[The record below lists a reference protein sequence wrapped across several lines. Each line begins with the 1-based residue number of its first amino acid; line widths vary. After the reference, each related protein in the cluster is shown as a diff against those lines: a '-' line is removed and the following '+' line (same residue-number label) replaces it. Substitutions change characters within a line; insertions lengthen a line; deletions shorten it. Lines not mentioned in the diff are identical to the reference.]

1 MMGIG
6 TTELEKGF
14 RASAPTIRA
23 LDFELVCSRTGVRG
37 ERRTRRFAPA
47 ASRLRLRRVLVSNW
61 EFRISDFRRA

>member
-1 MMGIG
+1 
-6 TTELEKGF
+6 
-14 RASAPTIRA
+14 